1 VVTDQKYVSIQKE
14 EFDATLVH
22 IKIIMKETSHTRLS
36 SLVLIELLVPD
47 EMVFM

>member
-22 IKIIMKETSHTRLS
+22 IKIIMKETGGHLGGRA
-36 SLVLIELLVPD
+36 
-47 EMVFM
+47 